1 MVSGVFFRHI
11 ICALKIAIFFFPFTL
26 SMMKRAVEST
36 LQRRN
41 EAKKINTSSVK
52 GENGKL
58 LFFCWMQ
65 ARAPVCCFFFIEC
78 ISNDDI
84 FARRLRSLMLFH
96 WLQTRAPVVTS
107 WSAVAVSCCYF
118 SNDDIYARRLRSL
131 SLFLWL
137 QTRAPVVTSW
147 SDDWS
152 ERALFIFVCRSY
164 VDPEDRLSWQG
175 RPFFYVR
182 WNHQDEFFI
191 KRFDQDFPWGPSKVC
206 SYRLV

>member
-1 MVSGVFFRHI
+1 MVSGFFRHI
-11 ICALKIAIFFFPFTL
+11 ICALKIAIVFFHSHL

-65 ARAPVCCFFFIEC
+65 AHAPVFFFFFHWMHLERRHFCEAASIVDVVSLIANTRSC
-78 ISNDDI
+78 RH
-84 FARRLRSLMLFH
+84 FLKRRLK
-96 WLQTRAPVVTS
+96 WARAV
-107 WSAVAVSCCYF
+107 F
-118 SNDDIYARRLRSL
+118 
-131 SLFLWL
+131 
-137 QTRAPVVTSW
+137 
-147 SDDWS
+147 
-152 ERALFIFVCRSY
+152 FVCRSY

>member
-1 MVSGVFFRHI
+1 MSSHGVRCFFPPHYLRTKDCHI
-11 ICALKIAIFFFPFTL
+11 FFPFTL

-65 ARAPVCCFFFIEC
+65 ARAPVCCFFFHWMHLERRHFCEAASIVDVVFS
-78 ISNDDI
+78 IAN
-84 FARRLRSLMLFH
+84 AR
-96 WLQTRAPVVTS
+96 
-107 WSAVAVSCCYF
+107 SC
-118 SNDDIYARRLRSL
+118 RH
-131 SLFLWL
+131 FLKRCCCFL
-137 QTRAPVVTSW
+137 LLL
-147 SDDWS
+147 
-152 ERALFIFVCRSY
+152 RALFIFVCRSY

-182 WNHQDEFFI
+182 WIHQDEFFI

>member
-1 MVSGVFFRHI
+1 MVSGFFRHI
-11 ICALKIAIFFFPFTL
+11 ICALKIAIVFFHSHL

-84 FARRLRSLMLFH
+84 FARRLRSLMLF
-96 WLQTRAPVVTS
+96 
-107 WSAVAVSCCYF
+107 
-118 SNDDIYARRLRSL
+118 LR
-131 SLFLWL
+131 L

>member
-11 ICALKIAIFFFPFTL
+11 ICALKIAIFFFHSPYQWWKEPSNQHCNAATKPKKLTRPVLKGKMVSCCFFVEC
-26 SMMKRAVEST
+26 KRA
-36 LQRRN
+36 
-41 EAKKINTSSVK
+41 
-52 GENGKL
+52 L
-58 LFFCWMQ
+58 LF
-65 ARAPVCCFFFIEC
+65 VVFFFIEC

-84 FARRLRSLMLFH
+84 FARRLRSLMLF
-96 WLQTRAPVVTS
+96 
-107 WSAVAVSCCYF
+107 
-118 SNDDIYARRLRSL
+118 LR
-131 SLFLWL
+131 L

>member
-11 ICALKIAIFFFPFTL
+11 ICALKIAIFFFHSPYQWWKEPSNQHCNAATKPKKLTRPVLKGKMVSCCFFVEC
-26 SMMKRAVEST
+26 KRA
-36 LQRRN
+36 
-41 EAKKINTSSVK
+41 
-52 GENGKL
+52 L
-58 LFFCWMQ
+58 LF
-65 ARAPVCCFFFIEC
+65 VVFFFIEC

-84 FARRLRSLMLFH
+84 FARRLRSLMLFLR
-96 WLQTRAPVVTS
+96 LQTRAPVVTS

-131 SLFLWL
+131 SLFLRL